1 MDLVGKGLCIT
12 GVGGFIG
19 LRMAERAL
27 ASGVRVRGIDLD
39 PTAAQRARQ
48 LGVDVIEGDL
58 CDPTRARAAVEGCAA
73 VFHTA
78 AIVTED
84 ASWELSRRVNV
95 AGTVTIARAA
105 RDVGARRFIH
115 LSSVMVH
122 GFDYADGVTE
132 EGPFDGAN
140 NPYCQTKLE
149 SDQAVLAMHDAGRL
163 DVTVIRPGD
172 VYGPGCVS
180 WVLRPIALMKRN
192 LFAYVDGGRPL
203 INHVHIDNLLDAVFV
218 AIERDAVGTAFTVTD
233 GRRTTAREFFG
244 YYARLLGKRAI
255 PSLPSSLALPAFS
268 ALERSFVRLSR
279 PSPVHAAAV
288 HFVRRKH
295 MYSIAKAQ
303 RELDYAPRVELE
315 DGMARLATWL
325 HAEGIV

>member
-1 MDLVGKGLCIT
+1 
-12 GVGGFIG
+12 
-19 LRMAERAL
+19 MAERAL
-27 ASGVRVRGIDLD
+27 ALGIDVCGIDLD
-39 PTAAQRARQ
+39 PAAARRARQ

-58 CDPTRARAAVEGCAA
+58 CDPAPARAAIEGCAA

-78 AIVTED
+78 AIVNED
-84 ASWELSRRVNV
+84 AGWEWSRRVNV
-95 AGTVTIARAA
+95 HGTMTIARAA
-105 RDVGARRFIH
+105 RELGARRFIH
-115 LSSVMVH
+115 LSSVMVY
-122 GFDYADGVTE
+122 GFDYPEGVTE

-149 SDQAVLAMHDAGRL
+149 SDQVMLAMHERGRF

-180 WVLRPIALMKRN
+180 WVLRPLDLMKRN
-192 LFAYVDGGRPL
+192 LFAYVDGGRGL
-203 INHVHIDNLLDAVFV
+203 INHVHVDNLLDAVFA
-218 AIERDAVGTAFTVTD
+218 AIERDAVGDAFTITD
-233 GRRTTAREFFG
+233 GRRTTAREFF
-244 YYARLLGKRAI
+244 AHHAAFLGKRLI

-268 ALERSFVRLSR
+268 ALESTFTRFAR

-303 RELDYAPRVELE
+303 RELGYEPRLSLE
-315 DGMARLATWL
+315 EGMKQLGEWL
-325 HAEGIV
+325 RAEGIV